1 MQKLMLIIGITISL
15 FTMSAYAGQTRA
27 EVYKW
32 NHESIMNGRERTP
45 VRLPTIDIIY
55 DSASQSIE
63 IISSMDCDATV
74 VIYDMNGNLIESSTS
89 LDDILYVSGV
99 DNSVFYIRIESDNW
113 YATATIMA

>member
-1 MQKLMLIIGITISL
+1 MKKLMLIIGITISL

-32 NHESIMNGRERTP
+32 NHERTP